1 MIFFSKIKKDFILD
15 DYKKNIKRFIKL
27 KTFYFL
33 INSTKPISKYY
44 GLERGNSIDRYY
56 IDKFLEKN
64 KNKIRGNCLEIL
76 NNNYTTKYGI
86 SKNIKSDVLDIEK
99 ENKKANI
106 IDDLRNLKKIS
117 DNTYNCI
124 ILTQVLQ
131 FIDDLDSAI
140 SECFRILKP
149 GGVLLATLP
158 SISRIDCVANIKGD
172 FWRFT
177 KASAKFLF
185 EKQFESSK
193 LDISS
198 FGNAKSGAYFFVGF
212 SQEDVSQ
219 KILEEND
226 QNFPVIITVRAQKN
240 ENNN

>member
-1 MIFFSKIKKDFILD
+1 MIFFSKIRKKIILD
-15 DYKKNIKRFIKL
+15 NYKKIIRRFIKL
-27 KTFYFL
+27 KTLYFL
-33 INSTKPISKYY
+33 FSSTKPISKYY

-56 IDKFLEKN
+56 IDKFLERN
-64 KNKIRGNCLEIL
+64 KNKIRGKCLEIL
-76 NNNYTTKYGI
+76 NNHYTTKYSI
-86 SKNIKSDVLDIEK
+86 EKDIESDVLDIDK
-99 ENKKANI
+99 ENKKASI

-117 DNTYNCI
+117 DNTYDCI

-131 FIDDLDSAI
+131 FIDDLDSAV

-149 GGVLLATLP
+149 GGVLLVTLP

-185 EKQFESSK
+185 EKQFESSE
-193 LDISS
+193 LDINS

-219 KILEEND
+219 KVLEEND
-226 QNFPVIITVRAQKN
+226 QNFPVIITVRAEKN
-240 ENNN
+240 ENKS